1 MEVGETGRKKISQN
15 VGHHD
20 LVGPKRN
27 QHHYA
32 KSIEENEKM
41 VEEMQQ
47 QMLKIEKYLME
58 KTVYTCCEIVISNMH
73 NIVDQIN

>member
-1 MEVGETGRKKISQN
+1 MEVAKTGRKKTSRN

-27 QHHYA
+27 QYHYV

-47 QMLKIEKYLME
+47 QMLQIDKELRE
-58 KTVYTCCEIVISNMH
+58 KTVYLL
-73 NIVDQIN
+73 